1 MLGVFLFVGLVVVLG
16 LWFFGGFFWF
26 VFFFIFSVAFSA
38 FGGIFQH
45 FGAI

>member
-1 MLGVFLFVGLVVVLG
+1 MHLPVVVGWFLDSLG
-16 LWFFGGFFWF
+16 TFLVGFFGL
-26 VFFFIFSVAFSA
+26 FFFIFSVAFSA